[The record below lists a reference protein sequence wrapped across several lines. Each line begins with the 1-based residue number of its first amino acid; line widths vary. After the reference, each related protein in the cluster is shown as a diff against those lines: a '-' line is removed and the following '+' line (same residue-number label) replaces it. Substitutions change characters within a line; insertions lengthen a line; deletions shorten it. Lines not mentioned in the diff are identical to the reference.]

1 MMKGNIEILKYLVSK
16 GVNPKKRY

>member
-1 MMKGNIEILKYLVSK
+1 MKGNIEILKYLVSK